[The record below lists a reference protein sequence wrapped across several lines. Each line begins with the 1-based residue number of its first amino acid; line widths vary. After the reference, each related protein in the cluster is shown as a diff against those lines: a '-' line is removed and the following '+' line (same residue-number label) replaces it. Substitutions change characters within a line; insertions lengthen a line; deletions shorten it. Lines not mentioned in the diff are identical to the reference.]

1 LAIDAERFCQLGDSG
16 PELVF
21 SPVIVDLLVSQL
33 AMKLFAGS
41 SFGLSRVCRDGIEQS
56 ASGSARSGWFE

>member
-1 LAIDAERFCQLGDSG
+1 LTIDAERLCQLVDSG

-21 SPVIVDLLVSQL
+21 RHVIVDLLVAQS

-41 SFGLSRVCRDGIEQS
+41 SFGLSRVCRDGIEQI
-56 ASGSARSGWFE
+56 GQWFCPVQVV